1 MQQILIGII
10 LILGLGSYWLYNEN
24 TTLKANNIALEGAIA
39 TQEEA
44 IASLQS
50 DFALQTTQLQNMTV
64 KSQAAQRE
72 LNRYSEFIR
81 NYELSAKIM
90 GDPVEMQR
98 KINNGTKHIM
108 EDIEKISSDVDDLDD
123 GLQLQH
129 TSDYKNR
136 RNC

>member
-1 MQQILIGII
+1 MNQFLIGII
-10 LILGLGSYWLYNEN
+10 IVLGLGGYWLYNEN
-24 TTLKANNIALEGAIA
+24 VTLKANNLALEGAIA
-39 TQEEA
+39 TQQEA
-44 IASLQS
+44 LESIQD
-50 DFALQTTQLQNMTV
+50 DFKLQTEQMQIMTQ

-108 EDIEKISSDVDDLDD
+108 EDIEELSNVVDDLDD
-123 GLQLQH
+123 GLQLQ
-129 TSDYKNR
+129 SPPNEDIR
-136 RNC
+136 G

>member
-1 MQQILIGII
+1 MNQFFIGII
-10 LILGLGSYWLYNEN
+10 IVLGLGGYWLYQEN
-24 TTLKANNIALEGAIA
+24 VTLKANNLALEGAVA
-39 TQEEA
+39 TQQEA
-44 IASLQS
+44 LETMQNDFTLQTEQLQS
-50 DFALQTTQLQNMTV
+50 MTL

-108 EDIEKISSDVDDLDD
+108 EDIEKLSVIVDDLDD
-123 GLQLQH
+123 GLQLQPN
-129 TSDYKNR
+129 SN
-136 RNC
+136 